1 MPLIGGSA
9 RCPGMDVSQQTCRF
23 GFEESRPRGVDNARS
38 VIIK

>member
-1 MPLIGGSA
+1 MPLIGGSG
-9 RCPGMDVSQQTCRF
+9 RCPGMEVSQKTCRF